1 MNKSTI
7 FKYNFNPKT
16 IFTLMIFC
24 FIAVSSCDN
33 STAQQKNQQLK
44 KTGNNKPLNANSMVA
59 PDFSLADLDGNTIT
73 LQQMKGKVVLLN
85 FWGTWCGPC
94 RKEIPDF
101 INLSKKYKKDGLEI
115 VGITLTSGPPENIK
129 AFADKW
135 GINYKL
141 LTDIK
146 GNETQTITA
155 LYGQATGKRITGI
168 PTTFIIDREGDI
180 QKRYVGP
187 RSEAI
192 FYNDLKKYLK
202 NNNPKIGILN
212 IGTENNKGLE
222 FLQEASELISNSF
235 LKNNYIGFIE
245 PNKVISGDCDI
256 IVSDGYTGNIMLK
269 SAEGISDLITSNLK
283 KMFNKS
289 LLNKISYKLIEKDL
303 KILKNQVNPEIY
315 NGATLIAYPVF
326 DPERYAV
333 IEIEKNGKVLS
344 IEEKPINPKTI
355 FCLNR
360 ESRLVLRTGGA
371 IFFRT
376 GFFLEQE
383 I

>member
-16 IFTLMIFC
+16 IFDLMIFC
-24 FIAVSSCDN
+24 FVVISSCDN

-168 PTTFIIDREGDI
+168 PTTFIIDREGVI

-192 FYNDLKKYLK
+192 FYNDLKKYL
-202 NNNPKIGILN
+202 
-212 IGTENNKGLE
+212 
-222 FLQEASELISNSF
+222 
-235 LKNNYIGFIE
+235 
-245 PNKVISGDCDI
+245 
-256 IVSDGYTGNIMLK
+256 
-269 SAEGISDLITSNLK
+269 
-283 KMFNKS
+283 
-289 LLNKISYKLIEKDL
+289 
-303 KILKNQVNPEIY
+303 
-315 NGATLIAYPVF
+315 
-326 DPERYAV
+326 
-333 IEIEKNGKVLS
+333 
-344 IEEKPINPKTI
+344 
-355 FCLNR
+355 
-360 ESRLVLRTGGA
+360 
-371 IFFRT
+371 
-376 GFFLEQE
+376 
-383 I
+383 

>member
-24 FIAVSSCDN
+24 LFAVSSCDN

-59 PDFSLADLDGNTIT
+59 PNFSLADLDGNTIT

-168 PTTFIIDREGDI
+168 PTTFIIDREGVI

-192 FYNDLKKYLK
+192 FYNDLKKYL
-202 NNNPKIGILN
+202 
-212 IGTENNKGLE
+212 
-222 FLQEASELISNSF
+222 
-235 LKNNYIGFIE
+235 
-245 PNKVISGDCDI
+245 
-256 IVSDGYTGNIMLK
+256 
-269 SAEGISDLITSNLK
+269 
-283 KMFNKS
+283 
-289 LLNKISYKLIEKDL
+289 
-303 KILKNQVNPEIY
+303 
-315 NGATLIAYPVF
+315 
-326 DPERYAV
+326 
-333 IEIEKNGKVLS
+333 
-344 IEEKPINPKTI
+344 
-355 FCLNR
+355 
-360 ESRLVLRTGGA
+360 
-371 IFFRT
+371 
-376 GFFLEQE
+376 
-383 I
+383 

>member
-7 FKYNFNPKT
+7 FKYSLNQKT

-24 FIAVSSCDN
+24 LIAVSSCDN
-33 STAQQKNQQLK
+33 STAQQKNQQSK
-44 KTGNNKPLNANSMVA
+44 KTGNNKPLNANSMMA

-168 PTTFIIDREGDI
+168 PTTFIIDREGVI

-192 FYNDLKKYLK
+192 FYNDLKKYL
-202 NNNPKIGILN
+202 
-212 IGTENNKGLE
+212 
-222 FLQEASELISNSF
+222 
-235 LKNNYIGFIE
+235 
-245 PNKVISGDCDI
+245 
-256 IVSDGYTGNIMLK
+256 
-269 SAEGISDLITSNLK
+269 
-283 KMFNKS
+283 
-289 LLNKISYKLIEKDL
+289 
-303 KILKNQVNPEIY
+303 
-315 NGATLIAYPVF
+315 
-326 DPERYAV
+326 
-333 IEIEKNGKVLS
+333 
-344 IEEKPINPKTI
+344 
-355 FCLNR
+355 
-360 ESRLVLRTGGA
+360 
-371 IFFRT
+371 
-376 GFFLEQE
+376 
-383 I
+383 